1 MHELLP
7 IFFTTDFQPDI
18 YVVSMQEIVPLNAM
32 NVMKK
37 DHKRIEQ
44 WRALLVEALDLVNT
58 EIISKQEKQKQEELF
73 EQQLVYT
80 DQTMVG
86 CYIAVFFK
94 KRLMNLIKPK
104 SLQLCKVKSGTM
116 GTTGNKGAVCVRF

>member
-1 MHELLP
+1 MPETVHELLP
-7 IFFTTDFQPDI
+7 IFYSVDFEPDI

-58 EIISKQEKQKQEELF
+58 QIIAKQEKRK
-73 EQQLVYT
+73 
-80 DQTMVG
+80 
-86 CYIAVFFK
+86 
-94 KRLMNLIKPK
+94 
-104 SLQLCKVKSGTM
+104 
-116 GTTGNKGAVCVRF
+116 